1 VPPPVGIDHSPTPS
15 STPATIVGS
24 SSAPAP
30 RRNRNR
36 NRVLAQ
42 LPTIPSSSVATP
54 SQPITFGKTPEA
66 RMVAKKG
73 QPSGQ
78 TSGDLPRWTKG
89 FDYCDSY
96 DDLVQWKQER
106 HAHLARSVT
115 PPSLPYQG
123 MTTEEEQQVVH
134 ELTDGKGLAHVFAH
148 EESRALERRAC
159 AVLPSDQLP
168 LLLDGEVAA
177 RAYKG
182 TGKAPAYVLYCR
194 ANFNIDWEKGIRYRD
209 RVCGTTFRTNENAI
223 RHLREQH
230 LTVNRLKISNSNRR
244 AEKRTTM
251 SSDSDD
257 DV

>member
-1 VPPPVGIDHSPTPS
+1 VPPPVGIDHSSTPS
-15 STPATIVGS
+15 STPATTVGS

-42 LPTIPSSSVATP
+42 LPAIPSSSFATA

-78 TSGDLPRWTKG
+78 PSGDLPRWTKD
-89 FDYCDSY
+89 FHYCDSY
-96 DDLVQWKQER
+96 DDLIRWKQER
-106 HAHLARSVT
+106 HAHLAQPAT
-115 PPSLPYQG
+115 PPYQG

-134 ELTDGKGLAHVFAH
+134 ELTDGRGLAHVFTH
-148 EESRALERRAC
+148 EESRVFERRAC

-168 LLLDGEVAA
+168 LLLDGEIAA
-177 RAYKG
+177 QAYKG
-182 TGKAPAYVLYCR
+182 TGEAPAYVLYCR
-194 ANFNIDWEKGIRYRD
+194 ANFHIDWGKGIGYAD
-209 RVCGTTFRTNENAI
+209 RVCGSTFRTNENAI

-230 LTVNRLKISNSNRR
+230 LTVNRLKISKSNRR
-244 AEKRTTM
+244 TRRTTTT
-251 SSDSDD
+251 SSDSDN